1 MTPTARTYSLLAL
14 TTAVALAL
22 SGCGNGSHNAGGPA
36 SSGTVTAPAHAGTA
50 PAVAH
55 SAPAAASSAPAK
67 AASAPAA
74 PAAAATAPSSPAPAA
89 TNSQLS
95 LVIGSAVTADHR
107 VAHAVSS
114 FKPAEKAFYASV
126 STNGKSLG
134 GTLNAKWL
142 YLEGKKPLVIS
153 SVSQLISAE
162 TPSSTTFTVRNPNP
176 WPQGRYK
183 IEISLDGKSVA
194 SQDFQVR

>member
-74 PAAAATAPSSPAPAA
+74 AATAPSSPAPTA

-95 LVIGSAVTADHR
+95 LVIGSTVTADHR

>member
-1 MTPTARTYSLLAL
+1 MMPTARTYSLLAL
-14 TTAVALAL
+14 TTTVALAL

-74 PAAAATAPSSPAPAA
+74 AATVPSSPAPAA

>member
-1 MTPTARTYSLLAL
+1 MTPTARTYSFLAL

-55 SAPAAASSAPAK
+55 SAAAASSAPAK
-67 AASAPAA
+67 AASAQAA
-74 PAAAATAPSSPAPAA
+74 PAPAATAPSAPAPAA

-183 IEISLDGKSVA
+183 IEISLDGKNVA